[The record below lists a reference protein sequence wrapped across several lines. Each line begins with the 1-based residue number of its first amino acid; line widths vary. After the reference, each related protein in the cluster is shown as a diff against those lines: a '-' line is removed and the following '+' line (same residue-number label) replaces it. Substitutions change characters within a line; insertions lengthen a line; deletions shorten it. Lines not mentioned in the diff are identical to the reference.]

1 MMMLIAKHIFPVLM
15 TLLSSTFVCPFY
27 ISVYD
32 KMLRKC
38 SYVLANDVV
47 VNFVD
52 IRLQLLLDPS
62 SLAQLHTTWSQEMTE
77 GSAWHNCGSCC
88 KEKLEKLFLKKPSV

>member
-1 MMMLIAKHIFPVLM
+1 M
-15 TLLSSTFVCPFY
+15 CPFY
-27 ISVYD
+27 ISVYN

-38 SYVLANDVV
+38 SYVLADDVV

-62 SLAQLHTTWSQEMTE
+62 SLAHYLVSRDD
-77 GSAWHNCGSCC
+77 GGAAWHNCGSSC
-88 KEKLEKLFLKKPSV
+88 KEKLEKLF

>member
-1 MMMLIAKHIFPVLM
+1 M
-15 TLLSSTFVCPFY
+15 CPFY

-32 KMLRKC
+32 KMLRIC
-38 SYVLANDVV
+38 SYVLADDVV

-62 SLAQLHTTWSQEMTE
+62 SLAHYL
-77 GSAWHNCGSCC
+77 
-88 KEKLEKLFLKKPSV
+88 V

>member
-1 MMMLIAKHIFPVLM
+1 MLIAKHIFPVLM

-32 KMLRKC
+32 KMLRIC
-38 SYVLANDVV
+38 SYFLADDVV

-62 SLAQLHTTWSQEMTE
+62 SLAHYLVSRDDWRVCMAQLW
-77 GSAWHNCGSCC
+77 
-88 KEKLEKLFLKKPSV
+88 FLL